1 MERVWLTRLRWR
13 LRGALM
19 WPLAAVLLV
28 ADTVL
33 IHELP
38 FAGTR
43 PDWFLSLLLAG
54 FFELFVLGVAA
65 PLAGRLLRRRRP
77 DLPVVVAGD
86 RAGTVLLLA
95 LTALLGGT
103 GLVHHARVRDQRDAL
118 AQGLRQ
124 VRAYVTHSA
133 PAEYRRHVSQT
144 SALRFGEDLYR
155 ACVPGDD
162 PDRWLCLFVFTDQH
176 PPGLRRDSNRAP
188 NSSWF
193 PPDRGG

>member
-19 WPLAAVLLV
+19 WPLATVLLV
-28 ADTVL
+28 VDTVL

-38 FAGTR
+38 FAGAG
-43 PDWFLSLLLAG
+43 PDWFLAALLAG
-54 FFELFVLGVAA
+54 FFNLLVLAVAA
-65 PLAGRLLRRRRP
+65 PLGGRLVRRRHP
-77 DLPVVVAGD
+77 ELPAVIATD
-86 RAGTVLLLA
+86 RAGTAAVLATTAVLLA
-95 LTALLGGT
+95 GGLL
-103 GLVHHARVRDQRDAL
+103 HHASVRDDRDAFAAGL
-118 AQGLRQ
+118 AQ
-124 VRAYVTHSA
+124 VRAYVTHNA
-133 PAEYRRHVSQT
+133 PAEYRRHVAQT

-162 PDRWLCLFVFTDQH
+162 PDRWLCLFVFTDQR
-176 PPGLRRDSNRAP
+176 PPGLRRDTNRAP

>member
-19 WPLAAVLLV
+19 WPLASLLV
-28 ADTVL
+28 VVDAVL

-38 FAGTR
+38 FAGGG
-43 PDWFLSLLLAG
+43 PDWFLSVLLAG
-54 FFELFVLGVAA
+54 FFNLLVVAVAA
-65 PLAGRLLRRRRP
+65 PLGGRLVRRRRP
-77 DLPVVVAGD
+77 DLPAVVAGD
-86 RAGTVLLLA
+86 RAGTGALLVLTLA
-95 LTALLGGT
+95 LVALGV
-103 GLVHHARVRDQRDAL
+103 VHHARVRDDRVAF
-118 AQGLRQ
+118 AEGLRR
-124 VRAYVTHSA
+124 VRAYVAHSA
-133 PAEYRRHVSQT
+133 PAEYRRHVAQT

-162 PDRWLCLFVFTDQH
+162 PERWLCLFVFTDQS
-176 PPGLRRDSNRAP
+176 PPGLRRDTNRAP

>member
-19 WPLAAVLLV
+19 WPLAGLLLV
-28 ADTVL
+28 ADAVV

-38 FAGTR
+38 FAGSG
-43 PDWFLSLLLAG
+43 PDWFLAALVSG
-54 FFELFVLGVAA
+54 FFNLLFVAVAA
-65 PLAGRLLRRRRP
+65 PLGGRLLRRRRP
-77 DLPVVVAGD
+77 DLPAVVAGD
-86 RAGTVLLLA
+86 RAGSGLLLVLAGTLAA
-95 LTALLGGT
+95 LGV
-103 GLVHHARVRDQRDAL
+103 VHHATVRDERDAF
-118 AQGLRQ
+118 AQGLHR
-124 VRAYVTHSA
+124 VRVYVARNA
-133 PAEYRRHVSQT
+133 PAEYRRHVEQT

-162 PDRWLCLFVFTDQH
+162 PERWLCLFVFTDQS
-176 PPGLRRDSNRAP
+176 PPGLRRDTNRAP